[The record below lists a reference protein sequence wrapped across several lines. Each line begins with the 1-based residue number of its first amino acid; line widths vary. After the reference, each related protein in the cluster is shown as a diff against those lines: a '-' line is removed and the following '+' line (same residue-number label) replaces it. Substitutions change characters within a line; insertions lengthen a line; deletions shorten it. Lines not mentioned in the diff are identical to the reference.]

1 MIDLGVALFSTGDPH
16 QRWLSFGPALTMGK
30 ARQIADRFHLLKNL
44 RETIERRP
52 GRFEAPIRESPLQVE
67 DDSGT
72 REQIVI
78 ERSDVARRS

>member
-1 MIDLGVALFSTGDPH
+1 MIDLGVALFSTGDSH

-52 GRFEAPIRESPLQVE
+52 GALR
-67 DDSGT
+67 
-72 REQIVI
+72 
-78 ERSDVARRS
+78 RRSENPRSRSKTIPARGSKS